1 MAASHPRQSKEKV
14 MKTFLKPIVS
24 ILAVASLLA
33 AGGAFAQ
40 QQQRGGKNWH
50 KGPPSVEEKLARI
63 SAALDLSDEQS
74 AEMLAVLQ
82 EAESNKEAL
91 HQRTMEIM
99 GAEICAQKARAE
111 EAILAILDTEQAEL
125 FLQMKEDRPS
135 RAHNRTRSR
144 KDHDAPDCSEYA
156 GGDS

>member
-1 MAASHPRQSKEKV
+1 
-14 MKTFLKPIVS
+14 
-24 ILAVASLLA
+24 
-33 AGGAFAQ
+33 
-40 QQQRGGKNWH
+40 
-50 KGPPSVEEKLARI
+50 
-63 SAALDLSDEQS
+63 
-74 AEMLAVLQ
+74 
-82 EAESNKEAL
+82 
-91 HQRTMEIM
+91 MEIM

>member
-1 MAASHPRQSKEKV
+1 

-40 QQQRGGKNWH
+40 QQQKGGKDWQ

-63 SAALDLSDEQS
+63 SNALDLSDQQS

-82 EAESNKEAL
+82 EQESYRQAL
-91 HQRTMEIM
+91 NERTMEIM
-99 GAEICAQKARAE
+99 GAEICAQKAQAE
-111 EAILAILDTEQAEL
+111 EAILAILDTDQAEL
-125 FLQMKEDRPS
+125 FLQIQEERQI
-135 RAHNRTRSR
+135 RANRRSR
-144 KDHDAPDCSEYA
+144 SGKGHDAPDCSGYA